1 MTSEEESQQE
11 EQEDLCLAQSYCL
24 GVGTVS
30 LREVVRMKPSLGHR
44 IVGSKLSG
52 VWPFVFVED
61 TEDICV
67 VWSYPRQWNVTQEL

>member
-1 MTSEEESQQE
+1 MTSEEENQRE
-11 EQEDLCLAQSYCL
+11 EQEDLCLAQSCCL

-30 LREVVRMKPSLGHR
+30 LREVISMKPSLGHR

-61 TEDICV
+61 TEDMCGL
-67 VWSYPRQWNVTQEL
+67 ELS